1 MLLHNA
7 ILTNNNEEEAIS
19 LLEYFSSNIRCDEY
33 ISNICKLFTIF
44 EWKHIINKAKNNL
57 NWEHVFNNIKISGND
72 DDNDNNGNKYNTF
85 LNIIDKSS

>member
-7 ILTNNNEEEAIS
+7 ILTNNNDEEAIS
-19 LLEYFSSNIRCDEY
+19 LFEYFSSNIRGDEY

-44 EWKHIINKAKNNL
+44 EWKHITNIAKNNL
-57 NWEHVFNNIKISGND
+57 NLKYIKISGN

>member
-7 ILTNNNEEEAIS
+7 ILTNNNDEEAIS
-19 LLEYFSSNIRCDEY
+19 LFEYFSSNIRGDEY

-72 DDNDNNGNKYNTF
+72 DNDNSGNKYNTF

>member
-33 ISNICKLFTIF
+33 ISNICKFFTIF

-72 DDNDNNGNKYNTF
+72 DNDNNGNKYNTF
-85 LNIIDKSS
+85 LNIIVKSS